1 MINTGLGTFEPSEQE
16 VGSLYNQTRTGFWES
31 AGATFYN
38 AWNYNPTSSLFRAVD
53 QTQAY
58 QSSNTYINR
67 DELNKQY
74 GYLGLTFKEDTREGV
89 VDYLVER
96 KKLEKERADIISR
109 GPDGKL
115 AKSFFFLESLATGFL
130 DPINIGASF
139 IPVVGQARFANMVA
153 RSGKNVARMKKGF
166 VEGLV
171 GNAAVEPLVYSVAKS
186 EQADYDAYDS
196 FTNIAV
202 GGFIGSAAHVG
213 FGRIGDY
220 LAEVRGKPNIYQRLA
235 AISPENQQAL
245 LKHSVGRVVRG
256 EKVDTGNVIVE
267 KTRVGDEQLNK
278 IDDQIKEF
286 KTLYKNSLG
295 NDEKIL
301 EQIDI
306 LKEEK
311 LLKNIDDF
319 EIISKKD
326 YFAISSKKKQ
336 LVKEFSGIPASQKE
350 KYIIQT
356 EYSKR
361 LNAMTVSDVNIL
373 KEFRNLGAGKALYKI
388 AIKNAF
394 DKGLNF
400 ASDNS
405 ISQSALRVYKS
416 LEKDGFDVVYNK
428 NVKTVKNEG
437 LDPQRGKQIITI
449 DNTDPM
455 PVVLI
460 RKKFK
465 TLTKKNKIDRKSARI
480 YLQNIRNLQKTQR
493 DIFEAKRRANDE
505 AKLAEQT
512 GTNTSNKKKLTEQE
526 QIRIEK
532 NTLELTN
539 EAENISLR
547 NTQQQK
553 QLDVKDQD
561 LGEEFVADKAKIK
574 KIDESI
580 KNKTTVREAIE
591 AGTNCTKRNS

>member
-16 VGSLYNQTRTGFWES
+16 IGSLYNQTRTGFWES

-38 AWNYNPTSSLFRAVD
+38 AWNYNPTSSVFRAVD
-53 QTQAY
+53 QSQAY

-186 EQADYDAYDS
+186 EQADYDMYDS

-220 LAEVRGKPNIYQRLA
+220 LAEVRGKPNIYQRLG
-235 AISPENQQAL
+235 AISPENQRQL
-245 LKHSVGRVVRG
+245 LDYSVGKVLKG
-256 EKVDTGNVIVE
+256 EPVDTGNLVSE
-267 KTRVGDEQLNK
+267 KTRVGDPQLNK

-286 KTLYKNSLG
+286 NTLYNNS
-295 NDEKIL
+295 
-301 EQIDI
+301 
-306 LKEEK
+306 
-311 LLKNIDDF
+311 
-319 EIISKKD
+319 
-326 YFAISSKKKQ
+326 
-336 LVKEFSGIPASQKE
+336 
-350 KYIIQT
+350 
-356 EYSKR
+356 
-361 LNAMTVSDVNIL
+361 
-373 KEFRNLGAGKALYKI
+373 
-388 AIKNAF
+388 IKN
-394 DKGLNF
+394 G
-400 ASDNS
+400 
-405 ISQSALRVYKS
+405 
-416 LEKDGFDVVYNK
+416 
-428 NVKTVKNEG
+428 
-437 LDPQRGKQIITI
+437 
-449 DNTDPM
+449 
-455 PVVLI
+455 
-460 RKKFK
+460 
-465 TLTKKNKIDRKSARI
+465 DRKSATI
-480 YLQNIRNLQKTQR
+480 YRKNIRNLQKTER
-493 DIFEAKRRANDE
+493 DIIEAKRAENDRIRIQE
-505 AKLAEQT
+505 ESNI
-512 GTNTSNKKKLTEQE
+512 TNRNLKPLTEE
-526 QIRIEK
+526 QKIIKEK
-532 NTLELTN
+532 NQSELEI
-539 EAENISLR
+539 EAENM
-547 NTQQQK
+547 QQRTILHQK
-553 QLDVKDQD
+553 QLNIKDTD
-561 LGEEFVADKAKIK
+561 LIEPMIQERNDIK
-574 KIDESI
+574 KIDNSI
-580 KNKTTVREAIE
+580 KNKTQIREAIE